1 MIGDIMTDYEL
12 LKLDGSQY
20 ATEEELKIFW
30 STIYEADRLKP
41 SGCLVINTAMQGG
54 KIQRKN

>member
-1 MIGDIMTDYEL
+1 MTDYEL

-30 STIYEADRLKP
+30 STIYEADKLKP
-41 SGCLVINTAMQGG
+41 SGCLVINTAMQEK